1 MKNIIEKQKG
11 WLLAI
16 AIALIVLGALA
27 IAGGITLIFMG
38 TVHSSLAIKLIEI
51 IGGSLLILLGLGG
64 IVYGIIMLFTGIAL
78 KATKETIKEENFAK
92 KPNEVICPKCGFSN
106 KENTEVCTH
115 CGEKLNFSN

>member
-78 KATKETIKEENFAK
+78 KATKETIKEENLAK

-115 CGEKLNFSN
+115 CGEKLN